1 MYFNSAIHYK
11 TAWSPT
17 AAAVATAGACGS
29 DAGAQSTG
37 LRQHSDTSVDDPW
50 LDDSETRS

>member
-17 AAAVATAGACGS
+17 AAAVAAAGACGS